1 MSASGRHTTC
11 MDKGVRTALRYAFPF
26 ALGLAAAASNVACG
40 SESSTPASGGEAV
53 EGDVQEF
60 GTGPKL
66 AYDEYT
72 VLFTN
77 PLCRKYAYPAEQ
89 QVLSNAGERLTHKP
103 ENVYCGPG
111 DSAASAERDT
121 SPQKKLLDWIK
132 DPETTEIFFAY
143 LSFSNKVV
151 GAEICKAVQ
160 ERNVKV
166 TFVLDRE
173 TELAAANTLLACQPG
188 NGDPNLKPRMELRG
202 HDASIGYAH
211 NKVFMINPRSEK
223 PRIVFSSG
231 NLSSGV
237 VLHHENWH
245 FLRVPARTH
254 FAKAHVCLMDGML
267 DHYRTKQ
274 EYSTFIKTCRDGAGI
289 GEESDIKTFF
299 VPGDGGRA
307 GQNVQNG
314 IRTAT
319 SLGIAAHRFS
329 YSLLRRELDA
339 RFAAGSPPEVK
350 LVADDDIW
358 WAGHG
363 APRDSVP
370 NTADEFGFVQQL
382 QADGMQVRYMETN
395 NNAHYL
401 HHNKFIVFETPQGE
415 AAFAGAGNLTGTA
428 FTDNFENFYW
438 ITIPHVVKAMKDQHE
453 HLWSLATPEQ
463 NLPATNVQPATN

>member
-1 MSASGRHTTC
+1 MRRPVMVMLAIVGAA
-11 MDKGVRTALRYAFPF
+11 M
-26 ALGLAAAASNVACG
+26 AAAACAAPDPDP
-40 SESSTPASGGEAV
+40 EPDV
-53 EGDVQEF
+53 EGADVQEF

-66 AYDEYT
+66 AFDEYT

-77 PLCRKYAYPAEQ
+77 PVCRRYDYAADQ
-89 QVLSNAGERLTHKP
+89 AVVSNAGQPLTHKP
-103 ENVYCGPG
+103 EGAFCSAS
-111 DSAASAERDT
+111 DSAASAARAS
-121 SPQKKLLDWIK
+121 SPQSKLIDWIR
-132 DPETTEIFFAY
+132 DPETKEIFFSY

-173 TELAAANTLLACQPG
+173 TDLGAANALLACRPG
-188 NGDPNLKPRMELRG
+188 NGDPSLSPRMELRG
-202 HDASIGYAH
+202 HDGTIGYAH
-211 NKVFMINPRSEK
+211 NKVFLINPRSES

-267 DHYRTKQ
+267 EHYRSKQ
-274 EYSTFIKTCRDGAGI
+274 EYGSFIKGCRDAAGI

-307 GQNVQNG
+307 GQS
-314 IRTAT
+314 IATAVRQAT
-319 SLGIAAHRFS
+319 AIDIAAHRFS
-329 YSLLRRELDA
+329 YSLLRKELDA
-339 RFAAGSPPEVK
+339 RFSKASPPAVR
-350 LVADDDIW
+350 LVVDDDVW

-363 APRDSVP
+363 DETVP
-370 NTADEFGFVQQL
+370 NTKDEFGFVQDL
-382 QADGMQVRYMETN
+382 ERDGMLVRYMETN
-395 NNAHYL
+395 HGAHYL
-401 HHNKFIVFETPQGE
+401 HHNKFIAFTMPDGGTDAV
-415 AAFAGAGNLTGTA
+415 FAGAGNLTGTA

-438 ITIPHVVKAMKDQHE
+438 ISIPHVVEAMKNQHE
-453 HLWSLATPEQ
+453 HLWSLATAEQ
-463 NLPATNVQPATN
+463 DLPRQNVLPKTN